1 MEVVCPFKMFLIPIC
16 RERVFKGLVID
27 AHNLIPE
34 LAPHIMKSIKTVHGD
49 GGPGTIRECT
59 YNEES
64 GYSGLTSTLRIDILD
79 AENFVYRH
87 TIIKG
92 VVYGRMHS
100 VVHEMKFESLGHDK
114 CICKVSTEYHL
125 KEEIDTEHLK
135 WTCIYCCMGGHPK
148 CLKLRIDAIDNEIL
162 VRK

>member
-125 KEEIDTEHLK
+125 KEGITFPEEDVLK
-135 WTCIYCCMGGHPK
+135 GGRLVMGLCK
-148 CLKLRIDAIDNEIL
+148 TIVDYL
-162 VRK
+162 VANPNAYA